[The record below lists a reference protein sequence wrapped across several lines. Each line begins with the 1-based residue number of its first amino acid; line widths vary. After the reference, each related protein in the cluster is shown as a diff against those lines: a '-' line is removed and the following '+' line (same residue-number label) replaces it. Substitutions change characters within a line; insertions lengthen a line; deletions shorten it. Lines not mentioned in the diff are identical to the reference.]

1 MSQHSNREMQL
12 LQLVQQRDTLT
23 AQINALLQ
31 DIVAGSS
38 SAPIAPA
45 RVASAPAV
53 KAPAGKKGK
62 KRGRPVGWRKATSS
76 AAPAPAKAAPAAGAA
91 PKKRGRPVGWRKAAG
106 GVVPELAA
114 AKSKAGAKK
123 KAK

>member
-38 SAPIAPA
+38 SAPAA
-45 RVASAPAV
+45 TVSTAKAS
-53 KAPAGKKGK
+53 AGKKGK
-62 KRGRPVGWRKATSS
+62 KRGRPVGWRKAAGGVAT
-76 AAPAPAKAAPAAGAA
+76 APAKKAVPAAGSA

-114 AKSKAGAKK
+114 AKNKAGAKK

>member
-1 MSQHSNREMQL
+1 
-12 LQLVQQRDTLT
+12 V
-23 AQINALLQ
+23 
-31 DIVAGSS
+31 V
-38 SAPIAPA
+38 
-45 RVASAPAV
+45 
-53 KAPAGKKGK
+53 
-62 KRGRPVGWRKATSS
+62 
-76 AAPAPAKAAPAAGAA
+76 AAPAKKAAPAAGAA